1 MPRLLSSFLIVLL
14 LPLSPASAQTVDEII
29 AKNIQAHGGLEKLK
43 SVSTMRATGQ
53 FRMGMFQAAFVQENK
68 RPGKVRN
75 EMTLQGMTAI
85 DAYDGKLGW
94 RISPFEGRKD
104 ADPIP
109 ADDAKSLIEEA
120 DIDGQLADYKNKDH
134 RAELMGHDS
143 VEGTDCYKIK
153 LTLSTGDVH
162 YYYIDADSFLELKV
176 ETERNI
182 RGTVQYGEVL
192 YGDYEQVNGIYYPF
206 AIESGAKGNP
216 NHVKY
221 TLEKVEL
228 NVPLTD
234 SLFTMPK
241 AVTK

>member
-1 MPRLLSSFLIVLL
+1 MPRLLPALL
-14 LPLSPASAQTVDEII
+14 VSLVLPLALARAQTVDEII
-29 AKNIQAHGGLEKLK
+29 AKNIEAHGGLQKLK

-53 FRMGMFQAAFVQENK
+53 LRMGMLQAAFVQENK
-68 RPGKVRN
+68 RPGKVRD

-94 RISPFEGRKD
+94 RISPFEGRKE
-104 ADPIP
+104 ADPIS
-109 ADDAKSLIEEA
+109 ADDAKALVEQA

-182 RGTVQYGEVL
+182 RGTVQYEEVL

-206 AIESGAKGNP
+206 AIESGTKGSP
-216 NHVKY
+216 NRVKY
-221 TLEKVEL
+221 TLDKVEL

-234 SLFTMPK
+234 SIFAMPK